1 MSQVLACRN
10 KPRFKLAGMKRLRK
24 KMLGLS
30 EPGTEVALI
39 TGNAGKNWSLVIRSF
54 WRLLRLMLRLQ
65 GVAAGCIAAGADWQ
79 L

>member
-39 TGNAGKNWSLVIRSF
+39 TSNAGKNWSLVI
-54 WRLLRLMLRLQ
+54 L
-65 GVAAGCIAAGADWQ
+65 AAAAPHAAPAASRRWVHCSWC
-79 L
+79 